1 MEIIG
6 GIYGLPQ
13 EGIIKNN
20 LLTQRLGN
28 HGYYQVK
35 HTPGLWQHAWKPIY
49 CTLVVDNFAI
59 VFAGRDHAD
68 HLMSCC
74 LKF

>member
-1 MEIIG
+1 MEIVLG
-6 GIYGLPQ
+6 MCGPPKAGITA
-13 EGIIKNN
+13 NN
-20 LLTQRLGN
+20 LIAQRLGN